1 MKLLDHE
8 LNIRQITD
16 VQKGTIPISNT
27 ACTSRRSD
35 AFVYIISGS
44 ATYTFGDRIVTAE
57 KGSVLFLSY
66 RSSYKISVTVPDYT
80 FIFVDFFFE
89 ESRDTVLENDV
100 FRSERIALLEN
111 DFLKLHRL
119 WSVGNFSD
127 KILCKSLLYRIYGN
141 VAGVVSDTYIPQNRR
156 EQIQDSI
163 RTLLENYHDPSFS
176 LERLCRDSHISSVH
190 FRRIFHQI
198 YHTSP
203 VRFLVMLRINKAK
216 ELLFTTALPISEIA
230 ELCGFRSAYYFS
242 KKFREHT
249 DMTPSEYRQYSIRQ
263 H

>member
-1 MKLLDHE
+1 MKLFDHE
-8 LNIRQITD
+8 LSIRKITD
-16 VQKGTIPISNT
+16 VQRGTIPISNT
-27 ACTSRRSD
+27 ACDSRRSD
-35 AFVYIISGS
+35 AFVYITSGS
-44 ATYTFGDRIVTAE
+44 ATYTFGNRIVTAE

-89 ESRDTVLENDV
+89 GSRDTVLENDV
-100 FRSERIALLEN
+100 FYSERIALLEN

-156 EQIQDSI
+156 EQIQGSI
-163 RTLLENYHDPSFS
+163 RTLIAHYNVPTFSIEN
-176 LERLCRDSHISSVH
+176 LCQESHISPVH

-203 VRFLVMLRINKAK
+203 IRFLIVLRINKAK
-216 ELLFTTALPISEIA
+216 ELLFTTTLPISEIA
-230 ELCGFRSAYYFS
+230 EICGFRSAYYFS

-249 DMTPSEYRQYSIRQ
+249 DMTPSEYRQYSLRQ
-263 H
+263 Y